1 MSLALLRLIKSCIYT
16 CVEMDTLAPFEWK
29 ADFAM
34 VVFKDSKYIE
44 IILKRTMIKQTQRN
58 EYIKNQFG
66 HRRQEAC
73 NFTKAIEVTEDL

>member
-16 CVEMDTLAPFEWK
+16 CVEMDTLAPFEGK

-44 IILKRTMIKQTQRN
+44 IILKRTMITILTNLEK
-58 EYIKNQFG
+58 
-66 HRRQEAC
+66 
-73 NFTKAIEVTEDL
+73 